1 MARKANKST
10 PAAKQSKSA
19 TESSRQAET
28 SASASTSTSSKAPV
42 AKPKSIFSKVIDIR
56 AQRTL
61 QLVLLAALSAPLSQL
76 NLSPVYG
83 AIPAGLY
90 HRYGVIASFLLAVG
104 IRGYLPKGISRWIAT
119 FSFWIPTFQFVLF
132 QLSSSLGNPSGPLI
146 TELLT
151 CYPLIIS
158 SVYLAIEYF
167 DDLCYEGAQT
177 STVNTV
183 PAMGL
188 FVLFTVLQRAAKST
202 IASFS
207 GPGFLRSRVGLQ
219 LIIGMLYAMVIPKS
233 LVWPAFPSVIITMV
247 ANPHCSLTKTTE
259 VLNNTLALYDYTLLE
274 RQESITGYISV
285 LEDNQKGF
293 RVMRCD
299 HSLLGGE
306 WQVASPGAAANKV
319 GDPIYSIFTMLEAV
333 RLVQP
338 SSPSLEKTALNIGL
352 GVGTA
357 PSAMIAHG
365 INTTILEIDPVVHEF
380 AVKYFN
386 LPHNHSYYIGDAV
399 AIVDSS
405 VANAQSKPN
414 TSEADSYDYIIHD
427 VFTGGAEPVELFTVE
442 FLSGLHLLLK
452 PDGVIAINYA
462 GDLSMPSASIVY
474 RTVTTVFPS
483 CRAFR
488 EEEAPAAGGTKHNDD
503 FTNMVFFCRKTNIPV
518 NFRQPVE
525 ADFLGS
531 RFRREYLVPK
541 HEIPASVFEKEGSIL
556 RKGRTKELEK
566 WQAKSAIGHWRVMRT
581 VLPDAVWINW

>member
-1 MARKANKST
+1 M
-10 PAAKQSKSA
+10 
-19 TESSRQAET
+19 
-28 SASASTSTSSKAPV
+28 
-42 AKPKSIFSKVIDIR
+42 R
-56 AQRTL
+56 AQRAF

-83 AIPAGLY
+83 AIPAGVY
-90 HRYGVIASFLLAVG
+90 HRYGLIASFLVAFG
-104 IRGYLPKGISRWIAT
+104 IRGYLPKGTARWIAT
-119 FSFWIPTFQFVLF
+119 FSFWIPTIQFVLF
-132 QLSSSLGNPSGPLI
+132 QLSSSLGNPFGPVV

-151 CYPLIIS
+151 CYPLIITS
-158 SVYLAIEYF
+158 IYTAIGYLN
-167 DDLCYEGAQT
+167 DLLNVGSEA
-177 STVNTV
+177 SFVDTV

-188 FVLFTVLQRAAKST
+188 FTLFTVLQRAAKST
-202 IASFS
+202 ITSFN

-219 LIIGMLYAMVIPKS
+219 LLIGMLYAMVIPRS
-233 LVWPAFPSVIITMV
+233 LVWPAFPSVIITMI
-247 ANPHCSLTKTTE
+247 ANPHCTLTKTSE
-259 VLNNTLALYDYTLLE
+259 VLNNTLALYDYTILE
-274 RQESITGYISV
+274 RKESITGYISV

-306 WQVASPGAAANKV
+306 WKVPATDGVAKTV
-319 GDPIYSIFTMLEAV
+319 GDPVYSIFTMLEAV

-338 SSPSLEKTALNIGL
+338 ASPSLEKTALNIGL

-386 LPHNHSYYIGDAV
+386 LPHNHSYYITDAV
-399 AIVDSS
+399 AAVESS
-405 VANAQSKPN
+405 VANAKSNPY
-414 TSEADSYDYIIHD
+414 TSEAESYDYIIHD
-427 VFTGGAEPVELFTVE
+427 VFTGGAEPVDLFTNE

-462 GDLSMPSASIVY
+462 GDLAMPSASIVY
-474 RTVTTVFPS
+474 RTITSVFPS

-488 EEEAPAAGGTKHNDD
+488 EEEAPDQLTKQGD
-503 FTNMVFFCRKTNIPV
+503 FTNMVFFCRKTDIPV
-518 NFRQPVE
+518 SFRKPIE
-525 ADFLGS
+525 ADFLAS

-541 HEIPASVFEKEGSIL
+541 HEIPSSAFEKKGDIL
-556 RKGRTKELEK
+556 RKGKTKELEK
-566 WQAKSAIGHWRVMRT
+566 WQAKSAIGHWQVMRT

>member
-1 MARKANKST
+1 MAKKTTKSAL
-10 PAAKQSKSA
+10 AAKQSKSA
-19 TESSRQAET
+19 PESSRQPG
-28 SASASTSTSSKAPV
+28 TSSKATIAPV
-42 AKPKSIFSKVIDIR
+42 SSKPPSIFSKLTDIR
-56 AQRTL
+56 AQRTF
-61 QLVLLAALSAPLSQL
+61 QLILLAALSAPLSQL

-104 IRGYLPKGISRWIAT
+104 IRGYLPKALSRWIAT
-119 FSFWIPTFQFVLF
+119 FSFWIPTFQFLLF
-132 QLSSSLGNPSGPLI
+132 QLSSSLGNPAGPVI

-151 CYPLIIS
+151 VYPLITS
-158 SVYLAIEYF
+158 SVYIAVEYF
-167 DDLCYEGAQT
+167 DDLCYGTTKAPAG
-177 STVNTV
+177 NTV

-188 FVLFTVLQRAAKST
+188 FVLFTVLQRAARST

-233 LVWPAFPSVIITMV
+233 LVWPAFPSVVITMI
-247 ANPHCSLTKTTE
+247 ANPHCTLTKTTE
-259 VLNNTLALYDYTLLE
+259 VLNNTLGLYDYTILE

-306 WQVASPGAAANKV
+306 WKIDSTTKAANKV

-333 RLVQP
+333 RLVEP
-338 SSPSLEKTALNIGL
+338 SSTSTEKTALNIGL

-386 LPHNHSYYIGDAV
+386 LPYNHSYYIGDAV
-399 AIVDSS
+399 AIVGSS
-405 VANAQSKPN
+405 VANAQSKPE
-414 TSEADSYDYIIHD
+414 TSEAESYDYIIHD
-427 VFTGGAEPVELFTVE
+427 VFTGGAEPVELFTEE
-442 FLSGLHLLLK
+442 FLAGLHLLLK
-452 PDGVIAINYA
+452 SDGVIAINYA

-474 RTVTTVFPS
+474 RTIISVFPS

-488 EEEAPAAGGTKHNDD
+488 EEAAPVAGTKQDD
-503 FTNMVFFCRKTNIPV
+503 FTNMVFFCRKTDIPV
-518 NFRQPVE
+518 NFRKPVE
-525 ADFLGS
+525 TDFLGS
-531 RFRREYLVPK
+531 RFRREYLMPK
-541 HEIPASVFEKEGSIL
+541 YEIPSSVFETKGSVL
-556 RKGRTKELEK
+556 KNGKTKELEK

-581 VLPDAVWINW
+581 VLPDAIWINW